1 MTTGMK
7 TSEFWL
13 VLVFMVGSFLMLGL
27 KVVTP
32 EEIIALLGTALP
44 VAGYA
49 VSRGIKKSGG
59 SE

>member
-1 MTTGMK
+1 MK